1 MKLMIEMCFES
12 YNYKIKCLWISSIGY
27 ETNLQLPI
35 IKKVKY

>member
-12 YNYKIKCLWISSIGY
+12 YNYKIKYLWISSIGY